1 MEIKY
6 IDFGALKDFE
16 YGNKL
21 YELANQAK
29 YYVSNDPE
37 SCAIKLRKFVEC
49 FVDSVYDKYS
59 INKENLDLYEKISNR
74 AFIKSLNNVI
84 IDSQSQNPQTI
95 KKIIDILHFVRI
107 VGNKAAHNATHK
119 ITKQDSQQS
128 LVNIYILVSL
138 IANKNRNSIDYCAI
152 DSSVSLL
159 EFVEIDNA
167 RSFTNDQVEF
177 LKKFD
182 LFLKDKN
189 QHIFILNGYAGTGKT
204 HIINTINEY
213 LHFIQRTCI
222 ISSPTGRAAQVI
234 SQRLLHD
241 EANTIHSL
249 IYKFDKLLEFKEVDT
264 NLKQND
270 ENVEIKFHFSLKDEN
285 PFSSDC
291 VYIFDESSMIPNKF
305 SDTESLIFGSG
316 KLLDDLLE
324 FIDLG
329 IKEHNKKV
337 VFIGDKAQLPPINM
351 NTSPTLD
358 REYLEQLTQLNVFE
372 SHLKEVVR
380 QDKESGILKLS
391 LKLRQCLESNDFS
404 KLKIDFD
411 DNIHKIAYAN
421 LLDCYKKEVEK
432 DGLEQVIMIASKNDE
447 VERYN
452 KAIREILGKTTA
464 LQNDD
469 LLIVT
474 RNFRGENGTI
484 YNGDFV
490 TLKGIK
496 NESKETKDLFYR
508 KGEKPIPIKVTFCN
522 IIIED
527 SQGEKQEVKAIYSY
541 FENLIKGENQPREE
555 NLNLALYIDFKMR
568 FEKDENMKERVKMET
583 ERAVWEFENSQ
594 KYKELNEKEREKEIK
609 IIKKET
615 KSQVFVDELSKD
627 PYYNA
632 LRVKFG
638 YVITCHKAQGG
649 EWKSVFI
656 KCSTYHKNQKTKD
669 YFKWLYTAIT
679 RSTNKAYLLDA
690 PKLVSFIP
698 SGKKVNK
705 VNIY

>member
-452 KAIREILGKTTA
+452 KAIRGILGKTTA

-541 FENLIKGENQPREE
+541 FENLIKGEN
-555 NLNLALYIDFKMR
+555 
-568 FEKDENMKERVKMET
+568 
-583 ERAVWEFENSQ
+583 
-594 KYKELNEKEREKEIK
+594 
-609 IIKKET
+609 
-615 KSQVFVDELSKD
+615 
-627 PYYNA
+627 
-632 LRVKFG
+632 
-638 YVITCHKAQGG
+638 
-649 EWKSVFI
+649 
-656 KCSTYHKNQKTKD
+656 
-669 YFKWLYTAIT
+669 
-679 RSTNKAYLLDA
+679 
-690 PKLVSFIP
+690 
-698 SGKKVNK
+698 
-705 VNIY
+705 

>member
-1 MEIKY
+1 MHLDIKY
-6 IDFGALKDFE
+6 IDFGVLKNSE
-16 YGNKL
+16 YGNEL
-21 YELANQAK
+21 YELAEQAK
-29 YYVSNDPE
+29 YYVVSDPE
-37 SCAIKLRKFVEC
+37 SCAVKSRKFIEC
-49 FVDSVYDKYS
+49 FVDIIYDKYQ
-59 INKENLDLYEKISNR
+59 INKENLDLFEKITCKAFALALKKFLTNHSQTQLTQISNQNLSQ
-74 AFIKSLNNVI
+74 INNECR
-84 IDSQSQNPQTI
+84 
-95 KKIIDILHFVRI
+95 KITDILHSVRLI
-107 VGNKAAHNATHK
+107 GNKAAHNASAK
-119 ITKQDSQQS
+119 ITQKDSQQS
-128 LVNIYILVSL
+128 LLNISNLVNL
-138 IANKNRNSIDYCAI
+138 ITNKQDFQSQKPNFEI
-152 DSSVSLL
+152 SLL
-159 EFVEIDNA
+159 DFLELNHTH
-167 RSFTNDQVEF
+167 SFTNDQVEF

-213 LHFIQRTCI
+213 LHFIQRDCI

-270 ENVEIKFHFSLKDEN
+270 ENVEIKFHFTLKDEN
-285 PFSSDC
+285 LFSSDC
-291 VYIFDESSMIPNKF
+291 VYIFDESSMISNQF
-305 SDTESLIFGSG
+305 SDSESLIFGSG
-316 KLLDDLLE
+316 KLLDDILN
-324 FIDLG
+324 FIDIG

-337 VFIGDKAQLPPINM
+337 LFIGDSAQLPPVKM
-351 NTSPTLD
+351 NTSPALD
-358 REYLEQLTQLNVFE
+358 KEYLEKLMRLNVLE

-452 KAIREILGKTTA
+452 KDIREILGKTTA

-490 TLKGIK
+490 TLKEIK
-496 NESKETKDLFYR
+496 NESKETKDLFYK
-508 KGEKPIPIKVTFCN
+508 KGEKPIKVTLKVTFCN

-527 SQGEKQEVKAIYSY
+527 SQGKAQEVKAIYSY

-555 NLNLALYIDFKMR
+555 VLSLALYIDFKRR
-568 FEKDENMKERVKMET
+568 FGENKNM
-583 ERAVWEFENSQ
+583 
-594 KYKELNEKEREKEIK
+594 REKEK
-609 IIKKET
+609 R
-615 KSQVFVDELSKD
+615 F
-627 PYYNA
+627 
-632 LRVKFG
+632 
-638 YVITCHKAQGG
+638 C
-649 EWKSVFI
+649 
-656 KCSTYHKNQKTKD
+656 
-669 YFKWLYTAIT
+669 
-679 RSTNKAYLLDA
+679 
-690 PKLVSFIP
+690 
-698 SGKKVNK
+698 
-705 VNIY
+705 